1 MPREA
6 GTLNSGRKIGS
17 EYGVAFTAVD
27 GAFSEYCER
36 LNFRLNKRNS
46 EYTHHPFLWDSDSG
60 SEPSDHDTNTVAQCN
75 HADVSTEASAQ
86 NSSDIVDRR
95 VHGDTFHSYVQPVLV
110 EHDIGIVAKSDDD
123 LQGKLATTKESGT
136 QTVRPRTLHQHIEPR
151 KSFVPYAVGCSDP
164 SSIKRTF
171 NVKSESDV
179 SEYSA
184 TVPWSFALVISCIL
198 ISPLSLALETLQV
211 ALWSCNV

>member
-1 MPREA
+1 MPKGA
-6 GTLNSGRKIGS
+6 SALSSGRKIGS
-17 EYGVAFTAVD
+17 EYGVAFTAID

-60 SEPSDHDTNTVAQCN
+60 SEPSDHENNTAAQCN
-75 HADVSTEASAQ
+75 HADVSTEVPAQ
-86 NSSDIVDRR
+86 NFCDIVDQR
-95 VHGDTFHSYVQPVLV
+95 VHGDTFPTYVQPVLV
-110 EHDIGIVAKSDDD
+110 EQDLGIVAKSNDD
-123 LQGKLATTKESGT
+123 LRSNLATTKESGT

-171 NVKSESDV
+171 NVKSESD
-179 SEYSA
+179 
-184 TVPWSFALVISCIL
+184 
-198 ISPLSLALETLQV
+198 
-211 ALWSCNV
+211 